1 MHLGRCKRAR
11 CAELRKLFRNI
22 KMLFF
27 YYSGVPCGLCGKGS
41 SIVQKSRFSFK
52 TAKREPSIVQESR
65 FSFKTAKRESSIV
78 QKSPF
83 PFKNVKS
90 TPGLCKNRGYPL
102 KMQNSPIIKYENPP
116 HYNSKIILSK
126 KLKKYKFCEKT
137 MTSIDIVTR
146 CHYNENCFSEY
157 R

>member
-1 MHLGRCKRAR
+1 MQ
-11 CAELRKLFRNI
+11 E
-22 KMLFF
+22 
-27 YYSGVPCGLCGKGS
+27 
-41 SIVQKSRFSFK
+41 SRFSFK
-52 TAKREPSIVQESR
+52 NAKRELEIVQESR
-65 FSFKTAKRESSIV
+65 FSFKNAKRESEIVQESRFSFKNAKRVPSIV

-83 PFKNVKS
+83 PFKNAKS
-90 TPGLCKNRGYPL
+90 TPSLCKNRGYPL
-102 KMQNSPIIKYENPP
+102 KMQNSPIIKYENPLQC
-116 HYNSKIILSK
+116 NSKIILSE